1 MAGRSAT
8 RPKGYAGG
16 TTVAILARRDGR
28 AQPWWAARCSSR
40 PRDCCDPR
48 PARWPGAARRHP
60 AVVPCRRTVAIL
72 ARRDGRAQLTSA
84 ANASKIYP
92 RLRSSP
98 GAMAG
103 RSVAQTVRD
112 GDRSS
117 VAILARRDGRAQPVR
132 LGDPV
137 LPHLL
142 VAILARRDGRAQHGH
157 GWKRGNRE

>member
-1 MAGRSAT
+1 
-8 RPKGYAGG
+8 
-16 TTVAILARRDGR
+16 
-28 AQPWWAARCSSR
+28 
-40 PRDCCDPR
+40 
-48 PARWPGAARRHP
+48 
-60 AVVPCRRTVAIL
+60 
-72 ARRDGRAQLTSA
+72 
-84 ANASKIYP
+84 
-92 RLRSSP
+92 
-98 GAMAG
+98 MAG